1 MSAVGGTN
9 PRVRLPQRPGAP
21 ANVVLRGARLL
32 DPAAGI
38 DATGDLVVRDGVI
51 GGDAA
56 GLEEIDATG
65 LTVIPGIVDVH
76 VHLRTPGKEHAED
89 IASGTASAAAGG
101 VVTVLAMPNTQPPTD
116 NPSILGSLL
125 QRAAQEAVVP
135 TGFIPAITVGQQ
147 GDALTEHGDLAE
159 AGAAALSD
167 DGVPVASALVMRR
180 ALQYQRATGLLFTLH
195 EEDMSLSGDGVMH
208 EGAVS
213 ARVGLAGI
221 PGVSEAVQVA
231 RDCVLAGYEDARI
244 HICHVS
250 ARETVEE
257 IRRAKERGVRVTA
270 EVTPHHLLLTED
282 VIDGNPDPARF
293 KMNPPLRSE
302 DDREALI
309 EGLLDGTIDCIA
321 TDHAPHPA
329 DEKENPFAEAPF
341 GVIGLETAFAAC
353 NTELVEGGR
362 MPLSDLVLRMSTV
375 PAQVFGLPVPTLA
388 EGASANLAV
397 IDTAAVDHVGERPY
411 ASKSA
416 NAAFAGMDLTGR
428 VVMTIAGGQD
438 VYRRTA

>member
-1 MSAVGGTN
+1 MPKGSFELLRWAKEQGIGVTGET
-9 PRVRLPQRPGAP
+9 AP
-21 ANVVLRGARLL
+21 
-32 DPAAGI
+32 
-38 DATGDLVVRDGVI
+38 
-51 GGDAA
+51 
-56 GLEEIDATG
+56 
-65 LTVIPGIVDVH
+65 H
-76 VHLRTPGKEHAED
+76 
-89 IASGTASAAAGG
+89 
-101 VVTVLAMPNTQPPTD
+101 
-116 NPSILGSLL
+116 
-125 QRAAQEAVVP
+125 
-135 TGFIPAITVGQQ
+135 
-147 GDALTEHGDLAE
+147 
-159 AGAAALSD
+159 
-167 DGVPVASALVMRR
+167 
-180 ALQYQRATGLLFTLH
+180 YFTLTD
-195 EEDMSLSGDGVMH
+195 E
-208 EGAVS
+208 
-213 ARVGLAGI
+213 
-221 PGVSEAVQVA
+221 
-231 RDCVLAGYEDARI
+231 
-244 HICHVS
+244 
-250 ARETVEE
+250 
-257 IRRAKERGVRVTA
+257 RVTTFDS
-270 EVTPHHLLLTED
+270 VY
-282 VIDGNPDPARF
+282 

-302 DDREALI
+302 DDRQALI